1 MGVEPFLVSSAL
13 SGVLAQRL
21 VRRICKHC
29 AEPFEPDPVEIPADF
44 KLPEGATVYRGKGC
58 RECRQSGYRGRLGIY
73 ELLTINDE
81 IREMILERRSA
92 TEILDISRKKFSLKV
107 MREDGWA
114 KALKGM
120 TTIEEVNRVT
130 KVDVSALE

>member
-1 MGVEPFLVSSAL
+1 
-13 SGVLAQRL
+13 
-21 VRRICKHC
+21 
-29 AEPFEPDPVEIPADF
+29 
-44 KLPEGATVYRGKGC
+44 
-58 RECRQSGYRGRLGIY
+58 
-73 ELLTINDE
+73 
-81 IREMILERRSA
+81 MILERRSA